1 MDKNFIKMAEYQE
14 PQIKIIVVKEEDIIT
29 TSGNAWEIL

>member
-1 MDKNFIKMAEYQE
+1 MLIQIKNSYQE
-14 PQIKIIVVKEEDIIT
+14 PQIKIVSVKEEDIIA